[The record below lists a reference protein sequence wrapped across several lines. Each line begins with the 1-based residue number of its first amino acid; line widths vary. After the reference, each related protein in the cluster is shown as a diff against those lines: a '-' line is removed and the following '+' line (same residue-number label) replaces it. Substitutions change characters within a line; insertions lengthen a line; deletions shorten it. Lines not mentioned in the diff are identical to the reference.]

1 MAVGLVHAHGK
12 GVLHCDLKPTNV
24 MLDQDGRPRLADF
37 GQSRLCHEHMP
48 SLGTFFYM
56 APEQAEPRA
65 MPDVRWDVY
74 ALGAILYQ
82 MLTGKAPH
90 QTEEGLAKLSSQD
103 TIRNRLEAY
112 SEHLKQ
118 SPKPSEHRHMPGVD
132 AALAAIVDHCLAASP
147 SRRYSN
153 VQAVIDAL
161 KQRDT
166 RRSQRP
172 LLLLGA
178 IGPAFVVLVMAFI
191 AVWVFRGVLSVS
203 DKQIIDRTL
212 ESNSFA
218 AHMVAT
224 RFGLEIDKR
233 WRILEGETDNPTLQ
247 QALQRRNE
255 RARLASVRPRFADL
269 AGRAPE
275 VLERPIQR
283 KDRRRLLVCR
293 RSQRLPAG
301 HQSVEDRPGRAVF
314 RLP

>member
-1 MAVGLVHAHGK
+1 
-12 GVLHCDLKPTNV
+12 
-24 MLDQDGRPRLADF
+24 
-37 GQSRLCHEHMP
+37 
-48 SLGTFFYM
+48 
-56 APEQAEPRA
+56 
-65 MPDVRWDVY
+65 MPDARWDVY

-90 QTEEGLAKLSSQD
+90 QTEEGLARLSSQD

-112 SEHLKQ
+112 SEHLKH
-118 SPKPSEHRHMPGVD
+118 SPKPNEHRHMPGVD
-132 AALAAIVDHCLAASP
+132 AALAAIVDRCLAASP
-147 SRRYSN
+147 SHRYSN

-166 RRSQRP
+166 HRSQRP

-203 DKQIIDRTL
+203 DKQIVDRTL

-233 WRILEGETDNPTLQ
+233 WRILEGETDDPILQ
-247 QALQRRNE
+247 QALE
-255 RARLASVRPRFADL
+255 RATRRPARINPIPPCSPGWKDAGSPGTASSA
-269 AGRAPE
+269 
-275 VLERPIQR
+275 
-283 KDRRRLLVCR
+283 RRRPPPIGLSSIAMAICGPSAR
-293 RSQRLPAG
+293 
-301 HQSVEDRPGRAVF
+301 
-314 RLP
+314 